1 MKRLGMLK
9 NTTIKFKIYALAVF
23 ITLLMLSFYALFQY
37 NNSVMEEIDDEAA
50 LAMHINTIFFED
62 TQNRD
67 ALLWR
72 EDVTKT
78 TSTVASVASAEKI
91 SEELTKKLKGRMLS
105 ENAAEIKSI
114 TQQMQSEFLRFKVS
128 VESSTKAKEALVEQS
143 QQVTDTIQGLNQ
155 RIDTATVELVQN
167 SAEIKQ
173 IRNSVVAAS
182 AANNLRDM
190 LKNLRIKE
198 GNTALLLSDE
208 GKRIVESELEELMN
222 YTAYLK
228 RKVRKQPANKALVA
242 SIATMLTQYGEG
254 FGQYIVKLRE
264 LHHQREAIFS
274 QLSRVTGIAQKVSK
288 SLNEEAK
295 EVRDSMEVQVVTLLF
310 LIIGLVVVIM
320 PILAKLILKPIGQL
334 TATTRELSTG
344 DGDLTRRLD
353 LVSRDEVGVASQYI
367 NRFLKI
373 MQEVVSEAKESGS
386 ENMKISKRL
395 NEVRRQFESIMEREA
410 QMLTS
415 ITETSLQVRTSLESN
430 IEDAA
435 DTRRDVQKVNSTLQE
450 VHKEITGMVENIQ
463 QNAITEAELAERLSL
478 LLESAH
484 DVKGVLQVIEDIAD
498 QTNLLALNAAIE
510 AARAGEHGRGFAVV
524 ADEVRKLAERTQKSI
539 REINATVNTIVQAV
553 ADASGEI
560 NKNVIKTQHLAETSN
575 GVQKSMHSMAAIMDE
590 TTKFVEKTVDDSIEV
605 SKQTG
610 NVIEQIEVLSKESHT
625 SQKQLYE
632 ISDVSDKLLLVA
644 NELSSKLNTFKT

>member
-1 MKRLGMLK
+1 MLK

-78 TSTVASVASAEKI
+78 ASTVVSVASAEKI
-91 SEELTKKLKGRMLS
+91 SEELAKKLKGRVLS
-105 ENAAEIKSI
+105 KNAAEIKSI
-114 TQQMQSEFLRFKVS
+114 TRQMQNELLRFKMN
-128 VESSTKAKEALVEQS
+128 VESSTKAKKTLVEQS
-143 QQVTDTIQGLNQ
+143 QQVTDTIQELNQ

-167 SAEIKQ
+167 SAEIKL

-198 GNTALLLSDE
+198 GNTPLLLSEE
-208 GKRIVESELEELMN
+208 GKHAVESELEELMN

-228 RKVRKQPANKALVA
+228 RKVRKQPDNKALVA
-242 SIATMLTQYGEG
+242 SIATMLTQYSEG

-264 LHHQREAIFS
+264 LHHQREVIFE
-274 QLSRVTGIAQKVSK
+274 QLARVTSIAQKVSK

-320 PILAKLILKPIGQL
+320 PILAKLILKPIEQL
-334 TATTRELSTG
+334 TVTTRELSTG

-373 MQEVVSEAKESGS
+373 MQDVVSEAKESGS

-410 QMLTS
+410 QMLTA

-435 DTRRDVQKVNSTLQE
+435 DTRRDVQKVNSTLKE

-463 QNAITEAELAERLSL
+463 QNALTEAELAERLSL
-478 LLESAH
+478 LLESTN

-560 NKNVIKTQHLAETSN
+560 NKNVIKTQNLAEASN
-575 GVQKSMHSMAAIMDE
+575 GVQKSMHSMAVIMDE

-610 NVIEQIEVLSKESHT
+610 KVIEQIEVLSKESHT

-644 NELSSKLNTFKT
+644 NELSGKLNTFKT